1 MKLTGKSKEKVVNS
15 KFKVGMAA
23 LALAFGLV
31 TNAQADLITNG
42 FTFSVADDFGGP
54 SFIGTHY
61 HSNTGGAFGNPAGKA
76 EVGGFFG
83 TEEVRGL
90 SEYNLAGLSA
100 TGPAFVTFNVY
111 LDNGLFGQGG
121 GPFLIDV
128 YAYAGNNAEDLSDW
142 EAAPTAL
149 IGSFS
154 TAGLAVGA
162 IISFDVNSAFDAA
175 LLDGA
180 VRDSLAAERPQHQR
194 PGLHVRQF
202 PPDDRQPVYWHGLL
216 RSRAGLRRFA
226 RTRSRRS
233 RIRRAPPALINSTP
247 VRTRPRGGFSTFL
260 PGRTATNTARFGA
273 IGWRPARAGSAPT
286 R

>member
-1 MKLTGKSKEKVVNS
+1 MKLTGKRKEKVVNS

-23 LALAFGLV
+23 MALAFGLV

-142 EAAPTAL
+142 EAAPTAF

-180 VRDSLAAERPQHQR
+180 TSFGIRLQQNVRNISGPAYTFDNFRLTTDNLCTGTGCFVPE
-194 PGLHVRQF
+194 PGSVALL
-202 PPDDRQPVYWHGLL
+202 GLGL
-216 RSRAGLRRFA
+216 AGLAFAGRR
-226 RTRSRRS
+226 RR
-233 RIRRAPPALINSTP
+233 
-247 VRTRPRGGFSTFL
+247 
-260 PGRTATNTARFGA
+260 
-273 IGWRPARAGSAPT
+273 
-286 R
+286 